1 MAKEKPRYNVV
12 QNIEYMMRHYL
23 RESKSAVAAALLQA
37 PVKVS
42 ATFLAI
48 LLPSVVLRHL
58 ADGGVSGA
66 LIRATAGVAALVAL
80 ATVLD
85 KLLDGFLFGRVI
97 YMRVAFMAEMMYKN
111 LDADY
116 AVIEQP
122 RTRELQERANKFT
135 CDNRAGGEQMLR
147 SLRDILANMMGL
159 ALYSVFMARLNAW
172 VFAGLFALS
181 AINYAAV
188 YLYNRYDANQRE
200 ARGKIWNRELYLRGK
215 CADFEAGKDV
225 RIYNIA
231 DWFER
236 HAEKN
241 AGDDDDLGKK
251 REGRRF
257 ASEAVG
263 TATMLLRDGWAYVY
277 LLGRVL
283 AGGMGVSEFVLY
295 FGIIAGYSAWIN
307 GIALELT
314 KLNRCSLECNDYRAF
329 LELPD
334 RQNRGAGI
342 PLPSPSEL
350 PSEFAFKDVRYTYP
364 GAEKPAID
372 IEDLTVSKGQ
382 KLAIVGRN
390 GAGKTTFVKLLTGI
404 YMPDAGLIAVN
415 GQDAQA
421 FNRDE
426 YYDLF
431 TAVFQDFMF
440 LPGSIAENVALKK
453 KEEIDLARVAD
464 CLSAAGLR
472 EKVASLPYGM
482 DTHMVKEVSDEAVEF
497 SGGEK
502 QRLILARALYKNA
515 PVLVLDEPTAAL
527 DPIAESDMYQKYASF
542 AKNRTSVFISH
553 RLASTRFCD
562 RILFIEDGKIVED
575 GTHDELMKRG
585 GKYQEMFDIQSHY
598 YREGRCDE

>member
-1 MAKEKPRYNVV
+1 MKKYTVLENTA
-12 QNIEYMMRHYL
+12 YMMRHYV
-23 RESKSAVAAALLQA
+23 RESASGVAAALLQA
-37 PVKVS
+37 PVKVA

-48 LLPSVVLRHL
+48 LLPSVVLKYL
-58 ADGGVSGA
+58 TAGADAGT
-66 LIRATAGVAALVAL
+66 LIRATAGVAALIAL
-80 ATVLD
+80 AAVLD
-85 KLLDGFLFGRVI
+85 RLLDGFLFGRVI
-97 YMRVAFMAEMMYKN
+97 YARIAFMAELLYKD

-116 AVIEQP
+116 AVIESP

-135 CDNRAGGEQMLR
+135 NDNRAGGEQTLR
-147 SLRDILANMMGL
+147 SVREILTNLLGF
-159 ALYSVFMARLNAW
+159 ALYSALVARLSAW
-172 VFAGLFALS
+172 VFAGLFTLS
-181 AINYAAV
+181 AVNYAAV
-188 YLYNRYDANQRE
+188 YLYNRYEANQRE
-200 ARGKIWNRELYLRGK
+200 ARGKIWNRELYLREK

-225 RIYNIA
+225 RIYSIA

-236 HAEKN
+236 HAEKI
-241 AGDDDDLGKK
+241 AGDDDELGKK

-295 FGIIAGYSAWIN
+295 FGVIAGYSAWIN

-314 KLNRCSLECNDYRAF
+314 QLNRCSLECNDFRAF

-342 PLPSPSEL
+342 PLPGPDAL
-350 PSEFAFKDVRYTYP
+350 PPEFTLRGVVYAYP
-364 GAEKPAID
+364 GAEKPAIE
-372 IEDLTVSKGQ
+372 IENLVIEKGQ
-382 KLAIVGRN
+382 KLAVVGRN

-404 YMPDAGLIAVN
+404 YMPDAGVISVN

-453 KEEIDLARVAD
+453 KEEIDRGRVAD
-464 CLSAAGLR
+464 CLSAAGLS
-472 EKVASLPYGM
+472 EKIAALPHGM
-482 DTHMVKEVSDEAVEF
+482 DTHMVKEVSDEAIAL
-497 SGGEK
+497 SGGEQ
-502 QRLILARALYKNA
+502 QRLILARALYKDA

-527 DPIAESDMYQKYASF
+527 DPIAESDMYEKYATFS
-542 AKNRTSVFISH
+542 KDRTSVFISH

-562 RILFIEDGKIVED
+562 RILFIEDGKIAED
-575 GTHDELMKRG
+575 GTHEELMQRG
-585 GKYQEMFDIQSHY
+585 GKYREMFDIQSHY
-598 YREGRCDE
+598 YREGRRDE